1 MKAKF
6 ARELNK
12 IVKAYSKQGVGEQ
25 HIRRALEEK
34 RKVVEEAKKLLLSYR
49 SLIVINATN
58 IPSRYIMFLRKR
70 LEGLGVVKLYKNNL
84 LYIAMKELG
93 MANADEMAKYLQNQ
107 NIVVFINVNPFEAR
121 LLLDKIALP
130 WKAKPGDRI
139 EHEIVVPS
147 INTGVKP
154 GPMMSLFSKLKIPI
168 QVRDGVI
175 WIAKEAV
182 IARPGDVVT
191 PELSSLL
198 DRLGIEPKFIK
209 PNIKVAYERGILIP
223 GEKLVLDIDAVRK
236 EFIDAI
242 SNAINIASEVVVPDP
257 IVVKASIFKAYSR
270 ALKLAIETGIVTK
283 DTAAMVLTTAVAR
296 AYAVAYALASRSSE
310 LAQQLQLA
318 ITAISQA
325 SQKAVD
331 QQAPKAEEKKEEEKK
346 EGVSEE
352 QLSEGL
358 SALFG

>member
-6 ARELNK
+6 ARELEK
-12 IVKAYSKQGVGEQ
+12 IVKVYSKQGVGEQ
-25 HIRRALEEK
+25 HIRRSLEEK
-34 RKVVEEAKKLLLSYR
+34 RKVVEEAKKLLSSYK
-49 SLIVINATN
+49 SLIIVDATN
-58 IPSRYIMFLRKR
+58 VPSRYIMFLRKK

-107 NIVVFINVNPFEAR
+107 NIAVFINANPFEAR
-121 LLLDKIALP
+121 LLLDKIAMP
-130 WKAKPGDRI
+130 WKAKPGDKI
-139 EHEIVVPS
+139 EHEIVVPP

-191 PELSSLL
+191 PELSSLF

-209 PNIKVAYERGILIP
+209 PSIKAAYEGGIIIP
-223 GEKLVLDIDAVRK
+223 GEKLVLDIDAIRK
-236 EFIDAI
+236 EFADAI
-242 SNAINIASEVVVPDP
+242 SNAVNIASEIVVPDP

-270 ALKLAIETGIVTK
+270 ALKLAVETGVVTK
-283 DTAAMVLTTAVAR
+283 DTATLVLSTAVAR
-296 AYAVAYALASRSSE
+296 AYVLAQILASKSPD
-310 LAQQLQLA
+310 LAQQLQLS
-318 ITAISQA
+318 ITIPQAVQQPEAQQA
-325 SQKAVD
+325 S
-331 QQAPKAEEKKEEEKK
+331 KAEEKKEEEKK
-346 EGVSEE
+346 EAVSEE
-352 QLSEGL
+352 QLAEGL